1 MKKSKTL
8 KLTEG
13 NIQKQIIAFMW
24 PILLSSLFQQ
34 FYNITNSMIVGNYI
48 SKTALSA
55 VSATNAICNIFN
67 FLFYGI
73 GTGAGIVIATQF
85 GAGDDAK
92 IKKSIDTSIL
102 FSLVGGLILTV
113 LSEFSLDFLLEIT
126 NVNAEL
132 FPMAKSYL
140 HIYFLGNTAVF
151 MYQMCFFVFRSLG
164 DSEHPLYFLILSST
178 INLILGVIFVRIC
191 NLSVMGTA
199 LATIIAQTV
208 VDILCLRLLFKLDEN
223 IKFSFKNITFDA
235 RTAYEFCALGIPAGI
250 QNMMIAISSMMVQS
264 YINAFPNE
272 IIAGIGVAERVA
284 VFAQS
289 PMSAI
294 STVTVNMVS
303 QNMGAK
309 KYERAQEAIHKSIA
323 MSNIVTFICCLIMF
337 ITAPFWVSLFNK
349 DPLVIESG
357 SEMIRIMIF
366 SFIPLGWSHV
376 YHGAIRGSG
385 NVKVPM
391 IIAVMT
397 QCVSRFLF
405 VYFGLKIHY
414 DVRILYASS
423 AVGFTLA
430 GIFASLYFKKSAWTK
445 QVGLRN

>member
-1 MKKSKTL
+1 MLERIEAMKKSKTL

-140 HIYFLGNTAVF
+140 QIYLG
-151 MYQMCFFVFRSLG
+151 YL
-164 DSEHPLYFLILSST
+164 
-178 INLILGVIFVRIC
+178 
-191 NLSVMGTA
+191 
-199 LATIIAQTV
+199 
-208 VDILCLRLLFKLDEN
+208 
-223 IKFSFKNITFDA
+223 
-235 RTAYEFCALGIPAGI
+235 
-250 QNMMIAISSMMVQS
+250 
-264 YINAFPNE
+264 
-272 IIAGIGVAERVA
+272 
-284 VFAQS
+284 
-289 PMSAI
+289 
-294 STVTVNMVS
+294 
-303 QNMGAK
+303 
-309 KYERAQEAIHKSIA
+309 
-323 MSNIVTFICCLIMF
+323 
-337 ITAPFWVSLFNK
+337 
-349 DPLVIESG
+349 
-357 SEMIRIMIF
+357 
-366 SFIPLGWSHV
+366 
-376 YHGAIRGSG
+376 
-385 NVKVPM
+385 
-391 IIAVMT
+391 
-397 QCVSRFLF
+397 
-405 VYFGLKIHY
+405 
-414 DVRILYASS
+414 
-423 AVGFTLA
+423 
-430 GIFASLYFKKSAWTK
+430 
-445 QVGLRN
+445 